1 MAKDLGNPE
10 GVGEKFS
17 IEGMLSTRERTK
29 EAVQRIGSKITV
41 GMTGKDAIELANH
54 ELQVMGMDRHWHS
67 PLIRFGKE
75 TLKGFRQ
82 PVDEAIFLEGDDI
95 YFVDL
100 GVIWDGLEGDAGDTF
115 VVGKDEQKAACAHA
129 ARDIW
134 HSVADH
140 WRETRATGMAL
151 HDFAAREAKRRGW
164 TFNHDI
170 LGHRLSDFPHAIYKA
185 GWLSEFENPPTA
197 GLWILEIQISHPEL
211 PYGAFYEDLLI
222 DDSFSVEN

>member
-1 MAKDLGNPE
+1 MSNDTSNPE

-17 IEGMLSTRERTK
+17 IKGMLSAREKTK
-29 EAVQRIGSKITV
+29 EAVQRIGAKIEV
-41 GMTGKDAIELANH
+41 GMTAGEAIELANR
-54 ELQVMGMDRHWHS
+54 ELQVMGMDRHWHA
-67 PLIRFGKE
+67 PLIRFGEE

-82 PVDEAIFLEGDDI
+82 PVDQAQSLDDDDI

-115 VVGKDEQKAACAHA
+115 VAGKDEQKAACAQA

-140 WRETRATGMAL
+140 WRKSKATGSAL
-151 HDFAAREAKRRGW
+151 HDFAAQEAGRRGW
-164 TFNHDI
+164 NFNHDI

-185 GWLSEFENPPTA
+185 GWLSDFERPPTA

>member
-1 MAKDLGNPE
+1 MAKGLGNSE

-17 IEGMLSTRERTK
+17 IGGMLSAREKTK

-41 GMTGKDAIELANH
+41 GMTGRDAIELANH
-54 ELQVMGMDRHWHS
+54 ELRTMGMDRHWHS
-67 PLIRFGKE
+67 PLIRFGEE

-82 PVDEAIFLEGDDI
+82 PVDETRQLEDDDI

-115 VVGKDEQKAACAHA
+115 TVGEDKQKAACAQA
-129 ARDIW
+129 ARQVW
-134 HSVADH
+134 HSVAEH
-140 WRETRATGMAL
+140 WRETRATGTAL
-151 HDFAAREAKRRGW
+151 HDFAAQETNRRGW
-164 TFNHDI
+164 AFNHDI

-185 GWLSEFENPPTA
+185 GWLSDFEKSPTA

-222 DDSFSVEN
+222 DDSFSVAN